1 MSDSTQLL
9 ARILMSIVFIV
20 FGYLQ
25 FTNIAGYAANPSVLK
40 VVALTGGVLSPTVIA
55 YLVAAIDLLGGILIL
70 IGFQTHRTAL
80 VLIIFCI
87 CTLFIAHNFWT
98 MEGPARAGNMGNFYK
113 NLALIGG
120 LLLLMNSGHG
130 AYSVDAKMAKTSAT
144 GSGRPP
150 DPHFVVVEGRA
161 AIGRD
166 RIRAGQRVDAAAVG
180 IGRIRPDRFRDQHAA
195 PHAVE
200 QLARAAAPARA
211 YCRARHNRRRRSRA
225 PRRRPDGSS
234 PSGASPAPARSASR

>member
-40 VVALTGGVLSPTVIA
+40 VVALTGGILSPTVIA
-55 YLVAAIDLLGGILIL
+55 YLVAAIDLVGEILIL
-70 IGFQTHRTAL
+70 IGFQTRWAAL

-87 CTLFIAHNFWT
+87 CTLFIAHNFWA

-120 LLLLMNSGHG
+120 LLLLMNSGPG
-130 AYSVDAKMAKTSAT
+130 AYSVDAKMAKT
-144 GSGRPP
+144 
-150 DPHFVVVEGRA
+150 
-161 AIGRD
+161 
-166 RIRAGQRVDAAAVG
+166 
-180 IGRIRPDRFRDQHAA
+180 
-195 PHAVE
+195 
-200 QLARAAAPARA
+200 
-211 YCRARHNRRRRSRA
+211 
-225 PRRRPDGSS
+225 
-234 PSGASPAPARSASR
+234 